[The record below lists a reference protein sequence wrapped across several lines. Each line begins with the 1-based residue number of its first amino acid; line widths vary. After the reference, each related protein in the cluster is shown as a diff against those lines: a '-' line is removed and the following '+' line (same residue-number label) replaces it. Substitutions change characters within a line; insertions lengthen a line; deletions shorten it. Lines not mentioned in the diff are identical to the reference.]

1 MARRAKGMKGNYR
14 AIPATY
20 SGGLFIPASTLFMD
34 NVCIKGERIFATQ
47 GFMLAL
53 NARANW

>member
-1 MARRAKGMKGNYR
+1 
-14 AIPATY
+14 
-20 SGGLFIPASTLFMD
+20 MD

-53 NARANW
+53 NARAHAKMAHRSLNDFGILWMLRMKKKG